1 MGAEAGWLASFRRCS
16 PLLSGLD
23 VKIRASGVHY
33 FHLVVGV
40 RPGAERF
47 TAPGEPNQRRY
58 EALRAYYV
66 EGASAVEVAE
76 RFGYTRAS
84 VETLVRD
91 WRAGRLELFASS
103 RPGPRAQPKKDRARA
118 LVVALRSEGRS
129 LQEIGRALEA
139 AGAGLSRTAVWEILA
154 EAGLGRLPAGEEQT
168 AAAAPAAPK
177 TRRLREQDWPRI
189 GTIPSEHAGLFLLVP
204 ELVELELPGLVAAAG
219 YPGTS
224 QLGAVNSL
232 LALLALKLYE
242 RRRRSHVADVVHD
255 HALGIFC
262 GLTVLPK
269 RTHLTGYSYRTTR
282 AHNQA
287 LLGALVDRQRTI
299 GLVGG
304 ESFNLDFHA
313 IMSFGE
319 DEILDEHY
327 VPRRSQRTRSVL
339 TFFAQDGEHATL
351 CYANADIPKAQQSHE
366 IIRFCEFWHQR
377 TGQRPGLLVFDSQ
390 LTTHAELAALDEQG
404 IGFITLRR
412 RGRALMD
419 QVAALPG
426 DAWQPVRLQRPG
438 KHRDVTVA
446 EMQATIQ
453 RRRFRQLAVQG
464 LGRDQPTLLLTNQR
478 DLGAKQLIE
487 RYAKR
492 WSIENAL
499 AAQIR
504 AFHLDALCSQVPL
517 AVDLDTTLSV
527 LCDSVYRS
535 LARRVENGYATATP
549 DTIFRHFIA
558 TPGELRVSNDGVDVR
573 LRPRAHTPVLL
584 DTGYSDRAT
593 EIPWWNGRRL
603 TFSFPPA

>member
-1 MGAEAGWLASFRRCS
+1 MAA
-16 PLLSGLD
+16 
-23 VKIRASGVHY
+23 
-33 FHLVVGV
+33 
-40 RPGAERF
+40 RPDAERF
-47 TAPGEPNQRRY
+47 TAPSEPNQRRY

-66 EGASAVEVAE
+66 EGASAEAVAE

-91 WRAGRLELFASS
+91 HRAGRLALFASS
-103 RPGPRAQPKKDRARA
+103 RPGPRRQPKKDRARA

-129 LQEIGRALEA
+129 LAEIGRALDA

-154 EAGLGRLPAGEEQT
+154 EAGLGRLASADEKEE
-168 AAAAPAAPK
+168 AAAAPVAAK
-177 TRRLREQDWPRI
+177 TRRLREADWPRL
-189 GTIPSEHAGLFLLVP
+189 GTIASEHAGLFLLVP
-204 ELVELELPGLVAAAG
+204 ELVELDLPGLIEAAG
-219 YPGTS
+219 YPSTS
-224 QLGAVNSL
+224 QLRALNSL

-255 HALGIFC
+255 HALGVFC

-282 AHNQA
+282 AHNEA
-287 LLGALVDRQRTI
+287 LLGALIERQRAV
-299 GLVGG
+299 GLVAG

-339 TFFAQDGEHATL
+339 TFFAQDGEQATL
-351 CYANADIPKAQQSHE
+351 CYANADMAKAEQAHE
-366 IIRFCEFWHQR
+366 IARFCEFWHER
-377 TGQRPGLLVFDSQ
+377 TGQRPRLLVFDSQ
-390 LTTHAELAALDEQG
+390 LTTHAELAALDKQG

-412 RGRALMD
+412 RGKSLMD
-419 QVAALPG
+419 EVAALPA
-426 DAWQPVRLQRPG
+426 DAWQPVRLERPG
-438 KHRDVTVA
+438 KRRDVTVA
-446 EMQATIQ
+446 ETQATLKG
-453 RRRFRQLAVQG
+453 RGFRQLAVRG

-478 DLGAKQLIE
+478 DPSAKQLIE
-487 RYAKR
+487 RYARR

-504 AFHLDALCSQVPL
+504 AFHLDALSSQVPL

-535 LARRVENGYATATP
+535 FARRIDNGYATANP
-549 DTIFRHFIA
+549 DTIFRHFVA
-558 TPGELRVSNDGVDVR
+558 APGELRISDDGVDVR

-584 DTGYSDRAT
+584 DTGYRERAT
-593 EIPWWNGRRL
+593 KIPWWNGRQL

>member
-1 MGAEAGWLASFRRCS
+1 MGA
-16 PLLSGLD
+16 
-23 VKIRASGVHY
+23 
-33 FHLVVGV
+33 

-47 TAPGEPNQRRY
+47 TAPSEPNQRRY

-66 EGASAVEVAE
+66 EGASAEAVAE

-91 WRAGRLELFASS
+91 YRAGRLALFASS

-129 LQEIGRALEA
+129 LEEIGRALRA
-139 AGAGLSRTAVWEILA
+139 AGAGLSRTAIWELLA
-154 EAGLGRLPAGEEQT
+154 EAGMGRLEPTEPTVPT
-168 AAAAPAAPK
+168 APVTAK
-177 TRRLREQDWPRI
+177 TRRLRDDDWPRL
-189 GTIPSEHAGLFLLVP
+189 GTLQSEHAGLFLLVP
-204 ELVELELPGLVAAAG
+204 ELVELELPGLAAAAG
-219 YPGTS
+219 YPSTS
-224 QLGAVNSL
+224 QLQAVNSL

-242 RRRRSHVADVVHD
+242 RRRRSHVQDVVHD
-255 HALGIFC
+255 HALGMFC

-269 RTHLTGYSYRTTR
+269 RTHLTSYSYRTTR
-282 AHNQA
+282 AHNRA
-287 LLGALVDRQRTI
+287 LLGALVDRQRAV
-299 GLVGG
+299 GLVAG

-313 IMSFGE
+313 IMSYGE
-319 DEILDEHY
+319 DEILAEHY

-351 CYANADIPKAQQSHE
+351 CYANADIAKAQQSHE
-366 IIRFCEFWHQR
+366 IIRFCQFWQQR
-377 TGQRPGLLVFDSQ
+377 TGQQPGLLVFDSQ

-412 RGRALMD
+412 RGGSLMD
-419 QVAALPG
+419 QVAALPD
-426 DAWQPVRLQRPG
+426 DAWQPVRLERPG

-446 EMQATIQ
+446 EMTATIQ
-453 RRRFRQLAVQG
+453 RRTFRQLAVRG
-464 LGRDQPTLLLTNQR
+464 LGREAPTLLLTNQR
-478 DLGAKQLIE
+478 DRSAKPLIE

-492 WSIENAL
+492 WAIENTL

-504 AFHLDALCSQVPL
+504 AFHLDALSSQVPL

-527 LCDSVYRS
+527 LCDSVYRNF
-535 LARRVENGYATATP
+535 ARRLQNGYATATP

-558 TPGELRVSNDGVDVR
+558 TPGELRASDNGIEVR

-584 DTGYSDRAT
+584 DAGYPQRAT
-593 EIPWWNGRRL
+593 EIPWWNGRQL
-603 TFSFPPA
+603 TYSFPPA

>member
-1 MGAEAGWLASFRRCS
+1 MGA
-16 PLLSGLD
+16 
-23 VKIRASGVHY
+23 
-33 FHLVVGV
+33 

-66 EGASAVEVAE
+66 EGASAEAVAD
-76 RFGYTRAS
+76 RFGYTRAT

-91 WRAGRLELFASS
+91 DRAGRLALFASS
-103 RPGPRAQPKKDRARA
+103 RPGPRSQPKKDRARA

-129 LQEIGRALEA
+129 LAEIGSALEA
-139 AGAGLSRTAVWEILA
+139 AGASLSRTAIWEILA
-154 EAGLGRLPAGEEQT
+154 EAGLGRRPA
-168 AAAAPAAPK
+168 ARVAVSAAPVAPK
-177 TRRLREQDWPRI
+177 TRRLRADDWPRI
-189 GTIPSEHAGLFLLVP
+189 GTIQSEHAGLFLLVP
-204 ELVELELPGLVAAAG
+204 ELIELDLPGLAAAAG
-219 YPGTS
+219 YPSSS
-224 QLGAVNSL
+224 QLRAVNSL

-255 HALGIFC
+255 SALGLFC

-269 RTHLTGYSYRTTR
+269 RTHLTSYSYRTTR
-282 AHNQA
+282 AHNRA
-287 LLGALVDRQRTI
+287 LLGALVPRQQAA

-304 ESFNLDFHA
+304 DSFNLDFHA
-313 IMSFGE
+313 IVSFGE

-339 TFFAQDGEHATL
+339 SFFAQDGEHATL
-351 CYANADIPKAQQSHE
+351 CYANADIAKHEHSHE
-366 IIRFCEFWHQR
+366 IARFCEFWQAT

-412 RGRALMD
+412 RGSALMA
-419 QVAALPG
+419 QIAELPA
-426 DAWQPVRLQRPG
+426 DAWQPVRLDRPG

-446 EMQATIQ
+446 EMTATLAK
-453 RRRFRQLAVQG
+453 RSFRQLAIRG
-464 LGRDQPTLLLTNQR
+464 LGREQATLLVTNQHDR
-478 DLGAKQLIE
+478 GTKQLIE
-487 RYAKR
+487 RYARR

-504 AFHLDALCSQVPL
+504 AFHLDALSSQVPL

-527 LCDSVYRS
+527 LCDSIYRS
-535 LARRVENGYATATP
+535 FARRLDNGYATATP

-558 TPGELRVSNDGVDVR
+558 TPGDLRVSDHGIDVR

-584 DTGYSDRAT
+584 DAGYPDRT
-593 EIPWWNGRRL
+593 TTIPWWSGRKL
-603 TFSFPPA
+603 SYSFPPA

>member
-1 MGAEAGWLASFRRCS
+1 VGA
-16 PLLSGLD
+16 
-23 VKIRASGVHY
+23 RA
-33 FHLVVGV
+33 
-40 RPGAERF
+40 GAERF
-47 TAPGEPNQRRY
+47 TAPSERNQRRY
-58 EALRAYYV
+58 EALRAYHV
-66 EGASAVEVAE
+66 EGASAAQVAE
-76 RFGYTRAS
+76 RFGYTRAT

-139 AGAGLSRTAVWEILA
+139 AGAGLSRTAIWEVLA
-154 EAGLGRLPAGEEQT
+154 EAGMGRLPDGEQQ
-168 AAAAPAAPK
+168 AAATAPPAAPK
-177 TRRLREQDWPRI
+177 TRRLRDEDWPRI
-189 GTIPSEHAGLFLLVP
+189 ATIQSEHAGLFLLMP
-204 ELVELELPGLVAAAG
+204 ELVELDLPGVVAAAG
-219 YPGTS
+219 YPSTS
-224 QLGAVNSL
+224 QLQAVNSL

-255 HALGIFC
+255 HALGMFC

-282 AHNQA
+282 AHNEA
-287 LLGALVDRQRTI
+287 LLGALVDRQRQL
-299 GLVGG
+299 GLIAG

-351 CYANADIPKAQQSHE
+351 CYANADIPKAEQAHE
-366 IIRFCEFWHQR
+366 IIRFCEFWQQR
-377 TGQRPGLLVFDSQ
+377 TGQQPGLLVFDSQ
-390 LTTHAELAALDEQG
+390 LTTHAELAELDERG

-412 RGRALMD
+412 RGASLMA
-419 QVAALPG
+419 QVAALP
-426 DAWQPVRLQRPG
+426 DSAWQPVRLERPG
-438 KHRDVTVA
+438 KHRDVSVA
-446 EMQATIQ
+446 EMQATINK
-453 RRRFRQLAVQG
+453 RTLRQLAVKG
-464 LGRDQPTLLLTNQR
+464 LGRDQPTLLLTNQPGR
-478 DLGAKQLIE
+478 PTKQLIE
-487 RYAKR
+487 RYARR
-492 WSIENAL
+492 WSIENTL

-504 AFHLDALCSQVPL
+504 AFHLDALSSQVPL

-527 LCDSVYRS
+527 LCDSVYRNF
-535 LARRVENGYATATP
+535 ARRLDNGYATATP

-558 TPGELRVSNDGVDVR
+558 TPGDLRISDEGIDVR

-584 DTGYSDRAT
+584 DTGYQNRVT
-593 EIPWWNGRRL
+593 KIPWWNDRQL
-603 TFSFPPA
+603 SYSFPPA

>member
-1 MGAEAGWLASFRRCS
+1 MGA
-16 PLLSGLD
+16 
-23 VKIRASGVHY
+23 
-33 FHLVVGV
+33 

-47 TAPGEPNQRRY
+47 TAPNEPSQRRY

-66 EGASAVEVAE
+66 EGASAEAVAE
-76 RFGYTRAS
+76 RFGYTRAT

-91 WRAGRLELFASS
+91 HRAGRVALFASS
-103 RPGPRAQPKKDRARA
+103 RPGPRSQPKKDRARA

-129 LQEIGRALEA
+129 LEEIGRALEA

-154 EAGLGRLPAGEEQT
+154 EAGMGRLPAAEV
-168 AAAAPAAPK
+168 AASTTPVAPK
-177 TRRLREQDWPRI
+177 TRRLREDDWPRL
-189 GTIPSEHAGLFLLVP
+189 GTIRSEHAGLFLLAP
-204 ELVELELPGLVAAAG
+204 ELVELDLASLVKAAG

-224 QLGAVNSL
+224 QLQAVNSL

-255 HALGIFC
+255 PALGVFC

-282 AHNQA
+282 AHNHA
-287 LLGALVDRQRTI
+287 LLGALVDRQRAV
-299 GLVGG
+299 GLVAG

-319 DEILDEHY
+319 DEILDQHY

-339 TFFAQDGEHATL
+339 SFFAQDGEHSTL
-351 CYANADIPKAQQSHE
+351 CYANADIPKGQQSHE
-366 IIRFCEFWHQR
+366 IIRFCEFWQQH
-377 TGQRPGLLVFDSQ
+377 TGQPPRLLVFDSQ
-390 LTTHAELAALDEQG
+390 LTTHAELRALDEQD

-412 RGRALMD
+412 RGKSLMD

-426 DAWQPVRLQRPG
+426 DAWQPVRLERPG
-438 KHRDVTVA
+438 KRRDVTVA
-446 EMQATIQ
+446 EMDVVIE
-453 RRRFRQLAVQG
+453 RRSLRQLAVQG

-478 DLGAKQLIE
+478 EPSAKQLIE
-487 RYAKR
+487 RYARR

-504 AFHLDALCSQVPL
+504 AFHLDALSSQVPL

-527 LCDSVYRS
+527 LCDSIYRS
-535 LARRVENGYATATP
+535 FARRLDNGYATATP

-558 TPGELRVSNDGVDVR
+558 TPGELHVTDNAINVR

-584 DTGYSDRAT
+584 DTHYDQRT
-593 EIPWWNGRRL
+593 TKIPWWNDRQL
-603 TFSFPPA
+603 SYSFPPA

>member
-1 MGAEAGWLASFRRCS
+1 
-16 PLLSGLD
+16 
-23 VKIRASGVHY
+23 
-33 FHLVVGV
+33 VGS

-47 TAPGEPNQRRY
+47 TAPAEPNQRRY

-66 EGASAVEVAE
+66 EGASAREVAD
-76 RFGYTRAS
+76 RFGYARAT

-91 WRAGRLELFASS
+91 HRAGRLGLFASS
-103 RPGPRAQPKKDRARA
+103 RPGPRTQPKKDRARA

-129 LQEIGRALEA
+129 LEQIGRALEA
-139 AGAGLSRTAVWEILA
+139 AGAGLSRTAIWEILA
-154 EAGLGRLPAGEEQT
+154 EAGMGRLPAAQVEPS
-168 AAAAPAAPK
+168 AVPVAPK
-177 TRRLREQDWPRI
+177 TRRLRAEDWPAL
-189 GTIPSEHAGLFLLVP
+189 GTLASEHAGLFLLVP
-204 ELVELELPGLVAAAG
+204 ELVELDLGGLVAAAG
-219 YPGTS
+219 YPATS
-224 QLGAVNSL
+224 RLGAVNSL

-242 RRRRSHVADVVHD
+242 RRRRSHVTDVVHD

-282 AHNQA
+282 AHNEA
-287 LLGALVDRQRTI
+287 LLGALVDRQRAV
-299 GLVGG
+299 GLVAG

-351 CYANADIPKAQQSHE
+351 CYANADIAKGEQSHE
-366 IIRFCEFWHQR
+366 IVRFCEFWARR

-390 LTTHAELAALDEQG
+390 LTTHAELAALDERG

-412 RGRALMD
+412 RGSALMA
-419 QVAALPG
+419 QLAALP
-426 DAWQPVRLQRPG
+426 DTAWQPVRLQRPG
-438 KHRDVTVA
+438 KRRDVTVA
-446 EMQATIQ
+446 ETQVTINK
-453 RRRFRQLAVQG
+453 RSLRQLAVQG
-464 LGRDQPTLLLTNQR
+464 LGRDQPTLLLTNQP
-478 DLGAKQLIE
+478 DPTPKQLIE
-487 RYAKR
+487 RYARR
-492 WSIENAL
+492 WAIENTL

-504 AFHLDALCSQVPL
+504 AFHLDALSSQVPL

-535 LARRVENGYATATP
+535 FARRLDNGYATATP
-549 DTIFRHFIA
+549 DTIFRHLIA
-558 TPGELRVSNDGVDVR
+558 TPGELRITDDGIDVR

-584 DTGYSDRAT
+584 DAGYHERTT
-593 EIPWWNGRRL
+593 EIPWWNNRQL
-603 TFSFPPA
+603 SYSFPPA